1 MEKKFTKLS
10 LKIRTLAGSLVFYHP
25 GYVKVIEEMGYVKV
39 IEEMGYVLQWSICNE
54 RLAHCQDK
62 RYGDPLFQ
70 VFSFRLRAVFIFPN
84 LKNAHPLPSYTW
96 DEIAHQLLTD
106 IIIQYRQQLIVDYY
120 SVI

>member
-1 MEKKFTKLS
+1 MEEKFTKLS
-10 LKIRTLAGSLVFYHP
+10 LQIRTLAGSLVFYHP
-25 GYVKVIEEMGYVKV
+25 GYVKV

-96 DEIAHQLLTD
+96 DVSH
-106 IIIQYRQQLIVDYY
+106 LI
-120 SVI
+120 